1 MADTNFANQ
10 NNITTFSGATGAGA
24 IADNTDHIHTGIV
37 KVLEA
42 YSRGNYVLDYGN
54 LQQND
59 GGTYTIFK
67 FDGNVKYFRDG
78 VLTTAT
84 PAQVEMSAPHGTYD
98 RYDLLVIASGG
109 GLAIRA
115 GGASATPTVAAL
127 TAGDVPVA
135 LIKVVSGAGNKPIN
149 RPLQLYGFD
158 KSSNSLS
165 IGYNSSGYT
174 EMAKITAASGGTT
187 IEVPTAGGDFTIDNT
202 DADKKIVMRLGTD
215 TSATAFEVRNNSD
228 APKFSV
234 GGDGAVSLGNSVAN
248 FTVSDNITIGADADG
263 ADRTITFGHGTLK
276 SIMGIDDSSDVFA
289 INTDATFETSA
300 ADNDFYINTHGDVA
314 VTNGQFSVGHTP
326 TVKTIGTAINITNKT
341 EAADMDGTGSGIF
354 FNQYYNGGSA
364 GDNDQSGLI
373 GVGCETD
380 WTNTA
385 STRDS
390 FMSFYTST
398 GGNLNERM
406 KLSNAGNLQIDGD
419 LTISGG
425 NITNNLTLDGDLTLN
440 NGATIVNTSGS
451 LLTITEATTAFSAAV
466 TAGSSVSAT
475 TTVTGTTG
483 LETGGY
489 HKVGSTSIN
498 VGADP
503 AVLAAT
509 PAEYRIYYLHSCTGP
524 LQLPDPSASAGRII
538 SLKNVDPGNACVI
551 IPTAGAIEGG
561 VVIATGDRTVA
572 PPPFLAL
579 TGANQLTLEPHMS
592 ITLHAVT
599 DTGMG
604 AGLTTGWYI
613 IE

>member
-10 NNITTFSGATGAGA
+10 NNITTFSGSTGAGA
-24 IADNTDHIHTGIV
+24 LADNTDHIHTGIV

-84 PAQVEMSAPHGTYD
+84 PAQVEMTAPHGTHD
-98 RYDLLVIASGG
+98 RYDFLVIASGG
-109 GLAIRA
+109 ALAIRA
-115 GGASATPTVAAL
+115 GTANGSTPTVAAL

-135 LIKVVSGAGNKPIN
+135 LIKVVGGSASKPID

-187 IEVPTAGGDFTIDNT
+187 IEVPTAGGDFVIDNT

-228 APKFSV
+228 AAKFSV
-234 GGDGAVSLGNSVAN
+234 DGAGTVSN
-248 FTVSDNITIGADADG
+248 FTLSDNLTIGADADG
-263 ADRTITFGHGTLK
+263 TDRTVTFGHSTLK
-276 SIMGIDDSSDVFA
+276 SIMGIDDSGDVFA
-289 INTDATFETSA
+289 INTDATFESTAS
-300 ADNDFYINTHGDVA
+300 DNDFYIDASGNACH
-314 VTNGQFSVGHTP
+314 NGQLTTVQSP
-326 TVKTIGTAINITNKT
+326 TVKTAPNFFSMTNKT
-341 EAADMDGTGSGIF
+341 NAADMDGTGATINWYQWYYHSSSPGNENSGAITV
-354 FNQYYNGGSA
+354 A
-364 GDNDQSGLI
+364 T
-373 GVGCETD
+373 ETD
-380 WTNTA
+380 WTHDTN
-385 STRDS
+385 TRDS
-390 FMSFYTST
+390 FMGFSVADAGVLT
-398 GGNLNERM
+398 ERM
-406 KLSNAGNLQIDGD
+406 RLASDGDLQIDGD
-419 LTISGG
+419 LTITGG

-440 NGATIVNTSGS
+440 NGATIVNTSS
-451 LLTITEATTAFSAAV
+451 SVLTITEATTAFSAAV
-466 TAGSSVSAT
+466 TAGSSVTAT

-489 HKVGSTSIN
+489 HKVGHLVVD
-498 VGADP
+498 VGAGP
-503 AVLAAT
+503 ATIAA
-509 PAEYRIYYLHSCTGP
+509 ASDHRMYYLHNCGGAN
-524 LQLPDPSASAGRII
+524 LQLPDPTASAGRII
-538 SLKNVDPGNACVI
+538 TLKSIDPAGQVI
-551 IPTAGAIEGG
+551 LIPTAGVIEGG
-561 VVIATGDRTVA
+561 VDPAVVTTAARAAGA
-572 PPPFLAL
+572 GLPPGYLAF
-579 TGANQLTLEPHMS
+579 TAANQLTLMPHMS

-599 DTGMG
+599 D
-604 AGLTTGWYI
+604 AGGGGLVTGWYI